1 MNWKKTVLITIILG
15 LCVNLFADMI
25 WHYLPD
31 REVHPKTYVVVT
43 IAIVFVCILL
53 LMFGSESSTQSF
65 LTRLWQQGFLAT
77 LWQKIIPRKT
87 ITFILNTEGGTQE
100 HWNNAELHGEPVMSI
115 HSLWYVTNLTN
126 EDIWILRAYLEK
138 TRTDGII
145 EFPDRRYLLEADTS
159 IRPKRPT
166 KISVDFC
173 IRPPTCKEGEI
184 FKGKIV
190 FIDHFNKQHKVKV
203 TFMPPIQAVET
214 EDDKIPF

>member
-1 MNWKKTVLITIILG
+1 MNWKNILLLSIILG

-53 LMFGSESSTQSF
+53 LIFGSESSTQSF

-77 LWQKIIPRKT
+77 LWEKIIPQKK
-87 ITFILNTEGGTQE
+87 ITFILNTEGGKNE
-100 HWNNAELHGEPVMSI
+100 HWYYPEFEGALAISI

-126 EDIWILRAYLEK
+126 KPIWILRAYLK
-138 TRTDGII
+138 KNKTDGKIY
-145 EFPDRRYLLEADTS
+145 FPDVYDDNTS
-159 IRPKRPT
+159 IEPKEPT
-166 KISVDFC
+166 KMTVDFC
-173 IRPPTCKEGEI
+173 ISPPACKPHETFEDQ
-184 FKGKIV
+184 IV

-203 TFMPPIQAVET
+203 TFKPPIPVVE
-214 EDDKIPF
+214 EEHFDPPF